1 MLDGQP
7 KFSPGPW
14 LVQKTV
20 SECGM
25 ICHHIGLTDYGPVAG
40 VGGNRG
46 ERYML
51 LSGVL
56 DEHDAALIAAA
67 PDLYAALDDVLRAHH
82 HSRGDEYVD
91 AAYTA
96 LAKARGEKC

>member
-1 MLDGQP
+1 MLDGRP
-7 KFSPGPW
+7 KFTPGPW
-14 LVQKTV
+14 VTGKLTKNGYRKIDTHGFPHADPHYGLAKVVVQLEGDPYK
-20 SECGM
+20 
-25 ICHHIGLTDYGPVAG
+25 
-40 VGGNRG
+40 RG
-46 ERYML
+46 EAN
-51 LSGVL
+51 
-56 DEHDAALIAAA
+56 AALIAAA